1 MLKDLHKGLHKK
13 LVIISS
19 TKIQQ
24 EKDQNLRKMT
34 KGNPL
39 TPHKKLVPKQ
49 AYIIMRTNNHGLIKG
64 QNVHHVL
71 TQSLFKTLTPEL
83 FNSCIIIHVRFIHQT
98 IVINPTYIKIE
109 DHAA

>member
-24 EKDQNLRKMT
+24 ERDQNLRKMT

-39 TPHKKLVPKQ
+39 TPHKKSVLKQ
-49 AYIIMRTNNHGLIKG
+49 TFIIMRTNNHGLFKG
-64 QNVHHVL
+64 HNVHHVL

-83 FNSCIIIHVRFIHQT
+83 FNSCIIHVRFIHQT
-98 IVINPTYIKIE
+98 IVINPKYIKIE